1 LLTTRGKVVSALLVA
16 AAALLLA
23 GCPPHVSIAKI
34 NLDPGRYAG
43 REVTV
48 AGQVTDSFGF
58 GGRGVFQLDD
68 GTGSIWVLPG
78 PFGVPSRGA
87 RFAVTGRVEQGFTF
101 GGRNFVTILRETE
114 RRH

>member
-1 LLTTRGKVVSALLVA
+1 LLSKPGKVAIALLIA

-43 REVTV
+43 REVTI

-58 GGRGVFQLDD
+58 GGRGVFELND
-68 GTGSIWVLPG
+68 GTGSMWVLPG
-78 PFGVPSRGA
+78 PFGVPSSGA

-101 GGRNFVTILRETE
+101 GGRNFVTILHETQ

>member
-1 LLTTRGKVVSALLVA
+1 MLTTRGKFASALLIA

-23 GCPPHVSIAKI
+23 GCPPRVSIAKI

-43 REVTV
+43 REVTI

-58 GGRGVFQLDD
+58 GGRGVFQIDD
-68 GTGSIWVLPG
+68 GTGSMWVLPG

-101 GGRNFVTILRETE
+101 GGRNFVTILHETE

>member
-1 LLTTRGKVVSALLVA
+1 LLTRHGKIAVALLA
-16 AAALLLA
+16 ALGALLLA

-43 REVTV
+43 REITV
-48 AGQVTDSFGF
+48 VGQVTDSFGF
-58 GGRGVFQLDD
+58 GGRGVFQIDD
-68 GTGSIWVLPG
+68 GTGTLWVLPG